1 MKILIVEDELKTLNG
16 IASLIMEIPGDYEVV
31 GRARSGEKGIDL
43 ACKTEPDII
52 ITDIRM
58 GGMSGLEMI
67 KRLHALKIQSRYII
81 LSGYAE
87 FQYAREAIT
96 LGSMDYLLK
105 PITKELLEES
115 LKKVKSAIE
124 QEALKIQTSAMDTEV
139 ILERVLFMPGFV
151 ESKFEQEL
159 MNRFEGM
166 DSNYLL
172 LLRGENRIV
181 PSDLEAAL
189 QEISGLLP
197 EQKVWTCREDGNK
210 ENYILIQE
218 LQPEALAVL
227 DEVVGKCRMK
237 INPYMVFAGSY
248 LQDIRNIQECRK
260 RLQDMSN
267 WNLTISSPAVITE
280 KRIKEVVTQKFSYP
294 SDLERDIINCINEG
308 KIQEIESYLTAFMD
322 YLRKKTYAYGDL
334 REALICMTAAILYAI
349 RKASYGLYE
358 NISSLNILE
367 WVKDILFLENYP
379 RIIMNVMLQYE
390 QYTKNLKSGNHPIIN
405 KVLQILEKEYR
416 NELPLEEMAQRM
428 NVTPEYLSSLFMK
441 ELGIKYTT
449 YRAQIRIDVA
459 KRLLQEGKL
468 KIYEVAE
475 ASGFPDVK
483 YFTKVF
489 KKYTGTSPGEY
500 VRNLV

>member
-1 MKILIVEDELKTLNG
+1 MKILIVEDELKTLHG
-16 IASLIMEIPGDYEVV
+16 VAGLIMEIPGDYEVV
-31 GRARSGEKGIDL
+31 GMARSGEKGIEL
-43 ACKTEPDII
+43 AREMNPDII

-67 KRLHALKIQSRYII
+67 KELNSSKVQSRYII

-115 LKKVKSAIE
+115 LKKVKNAIE
-124 QEALKIQTSAMDTEV
+124 EEALKIQTSTMDGDV
-139 ILERVLFMPGFV
+139 ILERALFMSGFA

-159 MNRFEGM
+159 RKRLEGKNL
-166 DSNYLL
+166 NYLL

-181 PSDLEAAL
+181 QSDMEAVL
-189 QEISGLLP
+189 QEIRGVMPSLHIWSCK
-197 EQKVWTCREDGNK
+197 ENGNK

-218 LQPEALAVL
+218 LEREALPIL
-227 DEVVGKCRMK
+227 DEMVRKCRQH
-237 INPYMVFAGSY
+237 INPYMVFVGSY
-248 LQDIRNIQECRK
+248 FQDVREIQECRE
-260 RLQDMSN
+260 RMQDMSN
-267 WNLTISSPAVITE
+267 WNLTIVNPAVITE
-280 KRIKEVVTQKFSYP
+280 DKIKEVTTQKFSYP
-294 SDLERDIINCINEG
+294 SDLERDIIACINEG
-308 KIQEIESYLTAFMD
+308 KIQEIENHLTAFLE

-390 QYTKNLKSGNHPIIN
+390 QYSKKLKSGNHPIIN
-405 KVLQILEKEYR
+405 KVLQILEKEYQ
-416 NELPLEEMAQRM
+416 NELQLEDMAQRM

-475 ASGFPDVK
+475 ESGFPDVK